1 MLFHLIVDTAKRNKK
16 TQKNVNELSGSLGSS
31 FYHHQH
37 SYTYTLYVFGLDA
50 VEKTIKTEKNVN
62 ELSGPGEVTQVRVVV
77 RATA

>member
-1 MLFHLIVDTAKRNKK
+1 MDLSKLLKEYYAFTLDTAKRNKK

-62 ELSGPGEVTQVRVVV
+62 ELSGPGEVLK
-77 RATA
+77 

>member
-1 MLFHLIVDTAKRNKK
+1 M
-16 TQKNVNELSGSLGSS
+16 NELSGSLGRS

-62 ELSGPGEVTQVRVVV
+62 ELSGPGEVLK
-77 RATA
+77 